1 MLDKQYAVRAA
12 RCRHTAANEEV
23 YETLRRITD
32 PLTRSWEKLAKAN
45 RIAIKFNM
53 MMEPHH
59 IHYFAGRRRELVEQ
73 TGRPRPFGSIA
84 TTCWWRLKGA
94 SARWS

>member
-32 PLTRSWEKLAKAN
+32 PLTRSREKLAKAN
-45 RIAIKFNM
+45 RIAIKFNNTNRKSSNIKVALGINVR
-53 MMEPHH
+53 H
-59 IHYFAGRRRELVEQ
+59 
-73 TGRPRPFGSIA
+73 FGALA
-84 TTCWWRLKGA
+84 TNEGTI
-94 SARWS
+94 

>member
-53 MMEPHH
+53 MMEPNHAA
-59 IHYFAGRRRELVEQ
+59 IVRWRYSAKMS
-73 TGRPRPFGSIA
+73 TKDSMKIA
-84 TTCWWRLKGA
+84 RTTCC
-94 SARWS
+94 SVTMARPALTPLNK